1 MTLLRRYL
9 SYGAMLG
16 IAAAAMSV
24 GCASQEARIR
34 EIDPQADPI
43 FKRMCATMDAAKTF
57 RVRVQATI
65 DRPVGTGQLAQFHR
79 SSMVTVARP
88 DRLRAETESDD
99 GKWSVWYRGRTLV
112 ILDKDANAYATE
124 KVPGRIGEMLDYMV
138 DHYDLVIPLADL
150 LAGKTYDSLL
160 ANVDS
165 GAYLGLHAV
174 GETECHHLLFRQE
187 NIDWQIWIDAGKVA
201 VPRKLLITY
210 TQEPDQP
217 QYIATMDDWD
227 LAPAV
232 SEQTFTFAP
241 SAGAKSV
248 PMSELVTDEEGAQ
261 P

>member
-1 MTLLRRYL
+1 MIQLRRLL

-16 IAAAAMSV
+16 IASAAMSA
-24 GCASQEARIR
+24 GCATQETRVR

-43 FKRMCATMDAAKTF
+43 FKQMCETLDAAKTF
-57 RVRVQATI
+57 CVRVQATI
-65 DRPVGTGQLAQFHR
+65 DRPVQTGQLAQFHR
-79 SSMVTVARP
+79 TSMITATRP
-88 DRLRAETESDD
+88 DRLRAETDSDD
-99 GKWSVWYRGRTLV
+99 GKWSVWYRGSALT

-138 DHYDLVIPLADL
+138 DNYDLVMPLADL

-160 ANVDS
+160 ADVDS
-165 GAYLGLHAV
+165 GDYLGLHAV

-187 NIDWQIWIDAGKVA
+187 NIDWQIWIDAGKVPL
-201 VPRKLLITY
+201 PRKLLITY
-210 TQEPDQP
+210 TQEADQP

-232 SEQTFTFAP
+232 SEQTFIFAP
-241 SAGAKSV
+241 PAGAESV
-248 PMSELVTDEEGAQ
+248 PMSELVTDGEGAQ